1 MIITYRMILGTILMF
16 SYSLK
21 IIESR
26 ISEEHLQHSQI
37 YPSSRIL
44 TRERK
49 GSAQTPGRQRSH
61 SMQERSAHQ
70 EGDKL
75 GKGQTERRNF
85 YWKLRCY
92 DYRFTEPHYELLC
105 QVKRVATTG
114 ERTLLKSAWAALE
127 QQLTLSS
134 SALCRAL
141 MLQFPQMA
149 LLLIV

>member
-1 MIITYRMILGTILMF
+1 MITTYRMILGTIVMF

-21 IIESR
+21 IIESC
-26 ISEEHLQHSQI
+26 ISEEHFKHSQI

-44 TRERK
+44 TRERE

-61 SMQERSAHQ
+61 SMQERSAHR
-70 EGDKL
+70 EGDRL

-85 YWKLRCY
+85 YWELRCY

-114 ERTLLKSAWAALE
+114 ERTLFKSARAAPE

-134 SALCRAL
+134 SK
-141 MLQFPQMA
+141 FPQMA